1 MRQDADF
8 FGEIEPEL
16 IYIAKRLHEAQ
27 AVEDLLLAAEVD
39 YLVEPDR
46 YRGGFIFQS
55 ERIGAFF
62 YVHPESAARAREL
75 LTSRGYRLPE

>member
-27 AVEDLLLAAEVD
+27 AVEDVLMAAEV
-39 YLVEPDR
+39 VEPDR

-62 YVHPESAARAREL
+62 YVHPEAAARAREL